1 VSVLRARLLVATS
14 LVLPVAA
21 SRAHAGDGE
30 SALSPSLGWATYS
43 TLDKMGQSVSPT
55 IGGAAGATYERGVS
69 EALSW
74 RVSAVG
80 GAFAGGGTTWAAWG
94 AAGLVYRFDVLE
106 YVPYVEVSGGAIL
119 LGGGP
124 LPSRRPPAA
133 RARRRRRLAAL
144 ARSLVG
150 DRGAARIV
158 RERHDGAHR
167 RRAHDVAL
175 GLLLDPG

>member
-14 LVLPVAA
+14 ILLPVAA
-21 SRAHAGDGE
+21 PYARAGDGE
-30 SALSPSLGWATYS
+30 SALSPSVGYATYS

-74 RVSAVG
+74 RVSAIG
-80 GAFAGGGTTWAAWG
+80 GGFTGGGTTWAAWG
-94 AAGLVYRFDVLE
+94 AAGLVYRFDVLK

-124 LPSRRPPAA
+124 LPTGVHPLLELGGGVDWLRSRDRSWGIEA
-133 RARRRRRLAAL
+133 RLGSFANDTTVFTVGI
-144 ARSLVG
+144 RSTWRWG
-150 DRGAARIV
+150 YF
-158 RERHDGAHR
+158 
-167 RRAHDVAL
+167 
-175 GLLLDPG
+175 